1 MLESSRRLLPLHTV
15 RAVCV
20 RMLSVVLLMISPLHC
35 PGPVTP
41 AAFITLSLMTISLP
55 KTSHC
60 LRQTVNMETVDISGV
75 KIFVTRLKIFS
86 PLQAVCGG
94 SVEGL
99 VQKNRLSSTSS
110 KDSGHSGGSM
120 DRAST
125 GSEQSQDHE

>member
-1 MLESSRRLLPLHTV
+1 M
-15 RAVCV
+15 
-20 RMLSVVLLMISPLHC
+20 
-35 PGPVTP
+35 
-41 AAFITLSLMTISLP
+41 
-55 KTSHC
+55 
-60 LRQTVNMETVDISGV
+60 
-75 KIFVTRLKIFS
+75 S

>member
-1 MLESSRRLLPLHTV
+1 MHIFFQNNQYLGSYYFTRS
-15 RAVCV
+15 ADD
-20 RMLSVVLLMISPLHC
+20 
-35 PGPVTP
+35 PVD
-41 AAFITLSLMTISLP
+41 
-55 KTSHC
+55 TSEYKNICH
-60 LRQTVNMETVDISGV
+60 LTKNI
-75 KIFVTRLKIFS
+75 S